1 VQWVFAS
8 FVKAQRFRPV
18 ARETRLVHFGC
29 VDAFPV
35 ELASGA
41 AIAPYPRG
49 WKKPTPT
56 EAIRAWMLFNRYT
69 VADAARALG
78 LTERTV
84 HDVLGGRVPGR
95 LSTAQAFR
103 AAGVALDD
111 WPRVVR

>member
-1 VQWVFAS
+1 
-8 FVKAQRFRPV
+8 
-18 ARETRLVHFGC
+18 
-29 VDAFPV
+29 
-35 ELASGA
+35 
-41 AIAPYPRG
+41 
-49 WKKPTPT
+49 
-56 EAIRAWMLFNRYT
+56 MLFNRYT